1 MLKFLQKIN
10 IENLKKIIT
19 GVFERTP
26 LSMLISIAA
35 FVSIVALVR
44 VEDMSYALEN
54 NLHKAVFT
62 LIVAFFFSVGMY
74 LYGESK
80 NATKATKS
88 LYQIVTFAFGF
99 LFYYFFEENLFAN
112 PQTEVAVYCALTSL
126 GVIAFVFI
134 SPFISKLRAK
144 ILSQNEFYIAA
155 YALIIKTLMSAIVG
169 LAVMFLG
176 FIAFSAIFTL
186 FDIEFIDRG
195 NWYSYWAAFSLVL
208 FASVFFL
215 VNLPFVKKEALEDLR
230 EIQANKFYSFLINYV
245 GLPAIFIYFLIL
257 YVYTIKVLIHFS
269 EWPQGEVAWLVILFS
284 FFGYIVYFA
293 TYAFSGI
300 LKQAKVLRQFLPTA
314 VFLQTFMLFYAIG
327 LRINQY
333 DLTINRYLVL
343 VFGFWL
349 FGLSLYYIIS
359 KKKKLITPFYS
370 LLFVIIFISIGP
382 WSVYVVPEWR
392 QQNNLEVN
400 LKNANILQGDGSIK
414 ASEKYQDIS
423 ADLSGEIYGAIDYLC
438 NYHGCGA
445 LDKFFSLEIA
455 EIKKEHREE
464 FMENKKKQLEQAEKD
479 DNQDEKYIESIKK
492 REYREINNW
501 ELIRRLTEK
510 IKVKRYYKSEQ
521 GDGALMN
528 FNFRN
533 NNNYIGDSVDVR
545 GYDYFVQVSSEKFDR
560 EMMLNGFESE
570 IKKEDLPDMY
580 YAVLNVPTKKLELY
594 FGEETIEIFEIE
606 ETIIKP
612 LLEKKDDSLESK
624 HSHIQ
629 DILLSSD
636 DMIFEFVG
644 VSHDLKLVLR
654 NISIRNP
661 EWKTGDNEKQDSDKM
676 EKFMFREF
684 YADGYALI
692 KKK

>member
-10 IENLKKIIT
+10 IENFKKIIT

-35 FVSIVALVR
+35 FVLIVALVR

-88 LYQIVTFAFGF
+88 LYQIATFAFGF

-144 ILSQNEFYIAA
+144 ILSQNEFYIAS

-300 LKQAKVLRQFLPTA
+300 LKQAKVLRQFLPIA

-333 DLTINRYLVL
+333 DFTINRYLVL

-392 QQNNLEVN
+392 QQGNLEIN
-400 LKNANILQGDGSIK
+400 LKNANILQGDGSVR
-414 ASEKYQDIS
+414 ALEKYQDIS
-423 ADLSGEIYGAIDYLC
+423 AELSGEIYGAIDYLC

-580 YAVLNVPTKKLELY
+580 SAVLNVPTKKLELY
-594 FGEETIEIFEIE
+594 FGDVIVETFEIE

-612 LLEKKDDSLESK
+612 LLDKKDDPLEYKHDYDRDISLTSN
-624 HSHIQ
+624 
-629 DILLSSD
+629 
-636 DMIFEFVG
+636 DMTFEFVG

>member
-88 LYQIVTFAFGF
+88 LYQIATFAFGF

-144 ILSQNEFYIAA
+144 ILSQNEFYIAS

-300 LKQAKVLRQFLPTA
+300 LKQAKVLRQFLPIA

-333 DLTINRYLVL
+333 DFTINRYLVL

-392 QQNNLEVN
+392 QQGNLEIN
-400 LKNANILQGDGSIK
+400 LKNANILQGDGSVR
-414 ASEKYQDIS
+414 ALEKYQDIS
-423 ADLSGEIYGAIDYLC
+423 AELSGEIYGAIDYLC

-580 YAVLNVPTKKLELY
+580 SAVLNVPTKKLELY
-594 FGEETIEIFEIE
+594 FGDVIVETFEIE

-612 LLEKKDDSLESK
+612 LLDKKDDPLEYKHDYDRDISLTSN
-624 HSHIQ
+624 
-629 DILLSSD
+629 
-636 DMIFEFVG
+636 DMTFEFVG